1 MAQHDY
7 DIANGTGAAVR
18 SDINNVLDA
27 VVSQN
32 SGGSAPSTTFSY
44 QQWADTSAGLL
55 KIRNGAN
62 NAWITVGTLDATNLG
77 LATLASPSLSGNPTA
92 PTPASGDNDT
102 SIATTA
108 FVKTLVDSAVATAVG
123 NLTDSQMPEGSVV
136 QVKTFRT
143 EGAENT
149 NSTSFVGSS
158 LTGSITPQSSS
169 NKILVICN
177 VTCTSG
183 ANISGGPVYIT
194 AYRGSGLG
202 TNLSGTNLAA
212 FANSQLA
219 PGFGVWDPLGSTN
232 TSGDKWGQ
240 LNINHLDSP
249 SSTSSVN
256 YTVGFRSMYSNH
268 SAMVGGNTSF
278 PAASTMTLMEI
289 KG

>member
-18 SDINNVLDA
+18 TDINNVLDA

-62 NAWITVGTLDATNLG
+62 NAWVTVGTLDAANLG
-77 LATLASPSLSGNPTA
+77 LATLASPNLSGNPTA
-92 PTPASGDNDT
+92 PTPSSGDNDT

-108 FVKTLVDSAVATAVG
+108 FVKALVDSAVATAVG
-123 NLTDSQMPEGSVV
+123 NLTDSQMPAGSVV

-169 NKILVICN
+169 NKILIVCN
-177 VTCTSG
+177 VTVQNSY
-183 ANISGGPVYIT
+183 NINGGPVNIT

-202 TNLSGTNLAA
+202 ANLSGTNLAS
-212 FANSQLA
+212 FANSQLGA
-219 PGFGVWDPLGSTN
+219 SFGVYDPIGGVN
-232 TSGDKWGQ
+232 PSGDRWGQ
-240 LNINHLDSP
+240 LSINHLDSP

-256 YTVGFRSMYSNH
+256 YTVAFRNQYTNRNAS
-268 SAMVGGNTSF
+268 VGGNTSF
-278 PAASTMTLMEI
+278 PAESTMTLMEI

>member
-92 PTPASGDNDT
+92 PTAASGDNDT

-108 FVKTLVDSAVATAVG
+108 FVKAAVDTAVAAATKSQADINGFAYPVG
-123 NLTDSQMPEGSVV
+123 SIYTSILTTNPATLLGMGTWSAFGGGRVLVGQISSDSDFNLAEETGGAKTDSHTLTTSEIPAHTHYSGWRTGTGDGSAGQYGTLHEG
-136 QVKTFRT
+136 
-143 EGAENT
+143 
-149 NSTSFVGSS
+149 
-158 LTGSITPQSSS
+158 P
-169 NKILVICN
+169 
-177 VTCTSG
+177 
-183 ANISGGPVYIT
+183 
-194 AYRGSGLG
+194 
-202 TNLSGTNLAA
+202 
-212 FANSQLA
+212 
-219 PGFGVWDPLGSTN
+219 
-232 TSGDKWGQ
+232 
-240 LNINHLDSP
+240 
-249 SSTSSVN
+249 SSVN
-256 YTVGFRSMYSNH
+256 TGST
-268 SAMVGGNTSF
+268 GGG
-278 PAASTMTLMEI
+278 AAHTHDIVQPYIVVYFWKRTA
-289 KG
+289 

>member
-32 SGGSAPSTTFSY
+32 SGSSAPSTTFSY

-62 NAWITVGTLDATNLG
+62 NAWITVGTLDAANLG
-77 LATLASPSLSGNPTA
+77 LATLASPNLSGNPTA

-123 NLTDSQMPEGSVV
+123 NLTDAQMPQGSVL
-136 QVKTFRT
+136 QVVNVKY
-143 EGAENT
+143 NT
-149 NSTSFVGSS
+149 VNDTTSNSHVGSG
-158 LTGSITPQSSS
+158 LTASITPSNSA
-169 NKILVICN
+169 NKILILVN
-177 VTCTSG
+177 VNTQSYSSSFSAVGVT
-183 ANISGGPVYIT
+183 I
-194 AYRGSGLG
+194 YRGSGLAG
-202 TNLSGTNLAA
+202 NLSGTNLAA
-212 FANSQLA
+212 GDVYASFAHANSA
-219 PGFGVWDPLGSTN
+219 VGSN
-232 TSGDKWGQ
+232 LSSDQ
-240 LNINHLDSP
+240 SVSASYLDSP
-249 SSTSSVN
+249 ASTSSVD
-256 YTVGFRSMYSNH
+256 YTVAFRRVDGSGTPRINGRDAY
-268 SAMVGGNTSF
+268 
-278 PAASTMTLMEI
+278 STMTLMEI